1 MIKNKYLY
9 ILPIVV
15 VIIIIIFIYI
25 IKIFDKNDNIK
36 TNYIVGKTDT
46 TKITKVVDIQKK
58 EVKTKYVNK
67 ENYVIDNKIVLD
79 SIETEW
85 TSFVLEDT
93 LSNTKTIG
101 KIKIKDS
108 KFMFDSLK
116 TAFDNIILSRVDL
129 ETKELIKP
137 FYENEFFYISII
149 TILLIIL
156 LL

>member
-1 MIKNKYLY
+1 MIKNKYIY
-9 ILPIVV
+9 ILTIV
-15 VIIIIIFIYI
+15 VIIIIVIFIYI
-25 IKIFDKNDNIK
+25 TKIFDKNNNIK
-36 TNYIVGKTDT
+36 TNYIVGKIDT

-58 EVKTKYVNK
+58 EIKTKYVNK
-67 ENYVIDNKIVLD
+67 ENDVIDNKIVLD

-85 TSFVLEDT
+85 TPFVLKDT

-116 TAFDNIILSRVDL
+116 VSFDNLLLSRVDL
-129 ETKELIKP
+129 EVKELIQP
-137 FYENEFFYISII
+137 FYKNEFFYISII
-149 TILLIIL
+149 AILLIIL